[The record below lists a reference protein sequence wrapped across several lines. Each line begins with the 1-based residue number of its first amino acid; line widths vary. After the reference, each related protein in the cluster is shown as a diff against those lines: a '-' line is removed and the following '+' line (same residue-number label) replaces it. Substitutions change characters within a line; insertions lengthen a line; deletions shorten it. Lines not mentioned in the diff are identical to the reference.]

1 MTGQKW
7 FARVLVG
14 VIAAGICA
22 TGTIARAQTDDV
34 LLSVLLS
41 EEGVL
46 ESGDMVLPS
55 DNSLYDQFTFEG
67 KAGQTV
73 TIKLFSA
80 EFQPY
85 LAVISPAG
93 EVLGE
98 NHSAGGDPQNS
109 ELELTLESDGT
120 YVVIANGFDANS
132 RGRYTV
138 EVMVAE

>member
-7 FARVLVG
+7 FARVLAGAV
-14 VIAAGICA
+14 AAGICA
-22 TGTIARAQTDDV
+22 TGAIARAQEM
-34 LLSVLLS
+34 LLS

-46 ESGDMVLPS
+46 ENGDMVLPS

-73 TIKLFSA
+73 TIKLFST

-85 LAVISPAG
+85 LAVISPQG

-98 NHSAGGDPQNS
+98 NHSAGGNPQNS
-109 ELELTLESDGT
+109 ELELTLATDGT
-120 YVVIANGFDANS
+120 YIVIANGFDASS

-138 EVMVAE
+138 EVMVVE

>member
-7 FARVLVG
+7 FARVLAGAVAVG
-14 VIAAGICA
+14 ISLPPGDRSCP
-22 TGTIARAQTDDV
+22 GPPP
-34 LLSVLLS
+34 LS

-46 ESGDMVLPS
+46 ENGDMVLPS

-73 TIKLFSA
+73 TIKLFST

-85 LAVISPAG
+85 LAVISPQG

-98 NHSAGGDPQNS
+98 NHSAGGNPQNS
-109 ELELTLESDGT
+109 ELELTLATDGT
-120 YVVIANGFDANS
+120 YIVIANGFDASS

-138 EVMVAE
+138 EVMVVE

>member
-7 FARVLVG
+7 FARVLAGAV
-14 VIAAGICA
+14 VVGICS
-22 TGTIARAQTDDV
+22 TGAIARAESEV
-34 LLSVLLS
+34 LLR
-41 EEGVL
+41 EDGVL
-46 ESGDMVLPS
+46 ENGDLVLPS

-73 TIKLFSA
+73 TIKLFST
-80 EFQPY
+80 EFNTY
-85 LAVISPAG
+85 LAVISPEG

-98 NHSAGGDPQNS
+98 NDNVDGNAQDSA
-109 ELELTLESDGT
+109 LELTLEADGT

-138 EVMVAE
+138 EVLVNP

>member
-7 FARVLVG
+7 FARVLAG
-14 VIAAGICA
+14 AIAAGICA
-22 TGTIARAQTDDV
+22 TGAIARAQTD
-34 LLSVLLS
+34 VLLS

-46 ESGDMVLPS
+46 ENGDMVLPS

-73 TIKLFSA
+73 TIKLFST

-85 LAVISPAG
+85 LAVISPEG

-109 ELELTLESDGT
+109 ELELTLDSDGT

>member
-7 FARVLVG
+7 FARVLAG
-14 VIAAGICA
+14 AIAASICA
-22 TGTIARAQTDDV
+22 VGAIARAQTGM
-34 LLSVLLS
+34 LLS

-46 ESGDMVLPS
+46 ENGDMVLPS

-73 TIKLFSA
+73 TIKLFST

-85 LAVISPAG
+85 LAVISPQG

-98 NHSAGGDPQNS
+98 NHSAGGNPQNS
-109 ELELTLESDGT
+109 ELELTLATDGT
-120 YVVIANGFDANS
+120 YIVIANGFDASS